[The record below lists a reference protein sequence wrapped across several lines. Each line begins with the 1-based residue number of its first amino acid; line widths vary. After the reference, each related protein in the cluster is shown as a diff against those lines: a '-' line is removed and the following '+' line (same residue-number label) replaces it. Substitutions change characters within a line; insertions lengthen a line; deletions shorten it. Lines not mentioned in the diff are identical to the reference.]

1 MHRLLLVPVLVV
13 GVLVLPARAQISGTT
28 TTTGISSPGNVELKQ
43 TTQITAR
50 VVGIDRADRVVTL
63 KGPKGGTVDVVCGDD
78 VRNFDQIKL
87 GDQVSARYVDTL
99 YLELAKT
106 KAGVRESVETEVG
119 ARAKLGERPAGAAVR
134 EVVILADVVGVDP
147 AKKTISLKGPKGN
160 VVTLPVQNPDQFKVV
175 KKGDQVE
182 ATYTQSF
189 AVSVT
194 PTPVLKQ

>member
-1 MHRLLLVPVLVV
+1 MQKLLLVPVLVV

-28 TTTGISSPGNVELKQ
+28 TTTGISSPGNVQLKQ

-63 KGPKGGTVDVVCGDD
+63 KGPNGGTVDVVCGDD

-99 YLELAKT
+99 YLELKKT

-119 ARAKLGERPAGAAVR
+119 ARAKLGERPAGATVR
-134 EVVILADVVGVDP
+134 EVVILADVVAVDP
-147 AKKTISLKGPKGN
+147 VKKTISLKGPKGN

-175 KKGDQVE
+175 KQGDQVE
-182 ATYTQSF
+182 ATYTQAF
-189 AVSVT
+189 AVSVE
-194 PTPVLKQ
+194 PTPVLKK